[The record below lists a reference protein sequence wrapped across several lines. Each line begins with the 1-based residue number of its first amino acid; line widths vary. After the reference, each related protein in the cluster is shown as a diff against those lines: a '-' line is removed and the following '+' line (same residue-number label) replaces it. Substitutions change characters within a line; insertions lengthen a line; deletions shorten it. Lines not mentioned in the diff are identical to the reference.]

1 MLLTQIAL
9 NALALGSAY
18 ALVAIG
24 FVLVLNATTA
34 VNFAHGEGV
43 VAGGFAAVALAILL
57 PPDIPIPGLL
67 LLPGVLLVTALLGLA
82 IGALAY
88 LPIRKR
94 PPISVF
100 VSTIAVG
107 IIIANGLNATFG
119 AAPRTAPPLIGVGT
133 IEFLGAS
140 LSRQSLA
147 IIGITA
153 VLMSGLAMV
162 LQRTQLGRQFRACAQ
177 DPEMAR
183 ALGIRLTR
191 ITMISFA
198 LGTAFAGGTL
208 VDGLDVPALIEVPRD
223 HVLTK
228 AFYLLQDFPGRWVG
242 GQVWVQQ
249 PDERVNDGVSSVIIG
264 SNDYAAAWAID
275 VNGRPMFP
283 IVTGSA
289 RQRELAFRF
298 GVNLVMYALTGNYK
312 ADQVHVDEILERL
325 GQ

>member
-57 PPDIPIPGLL
+57 PPDTPIPGLL

-133 IEFLGAS
+133 IELLGAS

-198 LGTAFAGGTL
+198 LGTAFAGAAGLLLAHQFFISPSDGGTL
-208 VDGLDVPALIEVPRD
+208 IL
-223 HVLTK
+223 K
-228 AFYLLQDFPGRWVG
+228 AYIAVVIG
-242 GQVWVQQ
+242 GW
-249 PDERVNDGVSSVIIG
+249 G
-264 SNDYAAAWAID
+264 SLRGAAAGAMLIAFFE
-275 VNGRPMFP
+275 VGVATFSSQPLAEGLLYIAVLVVLFFRPQ
-283 IVTGSA
+283 G
-289 RQRELAFRF
+289 LF
-298 GVNLVMYALTGNYK
+298 GEPQ
-312 ADQVHVDEILERL
+312 QVRV
-325 GQ
+325 

>member
-153 VLMSGLAMV
+153 ILLSGLAMV

-198 LGTAFAGGTL
+198 LGTAFAGAAGLLLAHQFFISPSDGGTL
-208 VDGLDVPALIEVPRD
+208 IL
-223 HVLTK
+223 K
-228 AFYLLQDFPGRWVG
+228 AYIAVVIG
-242 GQVWVQQ
+242 GW
-249 PDERVNDGVSSVIIG
+249 G
-264 SNDYAAAWAID
+264 SLRGAAAGAMLIAFFE
-275 VNGRPMFP
+275 VGVATFSSQPLAEGLLYIAVLLVLFFRPQ
-283 IVTGSA
+283 G
-289 RQRELAFRF
+289 LF
-298 GVNLVMYALTGNYK
+298 GEPQ
-312 ADQVHVDEILERL
+312 QVRV
-325 GQ
+325 

>member
-43 VAGGFAAVALAILL
+43 VAGGFAAVALAFLL

-198 LGTAFAGGTL
+198 LGTAFAGAAGLLLAHQFFISPSDGGTL
-208 VDGLDVPALIEVPRD
+208 IL
-223 HVLTK
+223 K
-228 AFYLLQDFPGRWVG
+228 AYIAVVIG
-242 GQVWVQQ
+242 GW
-249 PDERVNDGVSSVIIG
+249 G
-264 SNDYAAAWAID
+264 SLRGAAAGAMLIAFFE
-275 VNGRPMFP
+275 VGVATFSSQPLAEGLLYIAVLLVLFFRPQ
-283 IVTGSA
+283 G
-289 RQRELAFRF
+289 LF
-298 GVNLVMYALTGNYK
+298 GEPQ
-312 ADQVHVDEILERL
+312 QVRV
-325 GQ
+325 

>member
-133 IEFLGAS
+133 IELLGAS

-153 VLMSGLAMV
+153 ILMSGLAMV

-198 LGTAFAGGTL
+198 LGTTFAGAAGLLLAHQFFISPSDGGTL
-208 VDGLDVPALIEVPRD
+208 IL
-223 HVLTK
+223 K
-228 AFYLLQDFPGRWVG
+228 AYIAVVIG
-242 GQVWVQQ
+242 GW
-249 PDERVNDGVSSVIIG
+249 G
-264 SNDYAAAWAID
+264 SLRGAAAGAMLIAFFE
-275 VNGRPMFP
+275 VGVATFSSQPLAEGLLYIAVLLVLFFRPQ
-283 IVTGSA
+283 G
-289 RQRELAFRF
+289 LF
-298 GVNLVMYALTGNYK
+298 GEPQ
-312 ADQVHVDEILERL
+312 QVRV
-325 GQ
+325 

>member
-153 VLMSGLAMV
+153 ILMSGLAMV

-198 LGTAFAGGTL
+198 LGTAFAGAAGLLLAHQFFISPSDGGTL
-208 VDGLDVPALIEVPRD
+208 IL
-223 HVLTK
+223 K
-228 AFYLLQDFPGRWVG
+228 AYIAVVIG
-242 GQVWVQQ
+242 GW
-249 PDERVNDGVSSVIIG
+249 G
-264 SNDYAAAWAID
+264 SLRGAAAGAMLIAFFE
-275 VNGRPMFP
+275 VGVATFSSQPLAEGLLYIAVLLVLFFRPQ
-283 IVTGSA
+283 G
-289 RQRELAFRF
+289 LF
-298 GVNLVMYALTGNYK
+298 GEPQ
-312 ADQVHVDEILERL
+312 QVRV
-325 GQ
+325 

>member
-198 LGTAFAGGTL
+198 LGTAFAGAAGLLLAHQFFITPSDGGTL
-208 VDGLDVPALIEVPRD
+208 IL
-223 HVLTK
+223 K
-228 AFYLLQDFPGRWVG
+228 AYIAVVIG
-242 GQVWVQQ
+242 GW
-249 PDERVNDGVSSVIIG
+249 G
-264 SNDYAAAWAID
+264 SLRGAAAGAMLIAFFE
-275 VNGRPMFP
+275 VGVATFSSQPLAEGLLYIAVLLVLFFRPQ
-283 IVTGSA
+283 G
-289 RQRELAFRF
+289 LF
-298 GVNLVMYALTGNYK
+298 GEPQ
-312 ADQVHVDEILERL
+312 QVRV
-325 GQ
+325 

>member
-198 LGTAFAGGTL
+198 LGTAFAGAAGLLLAHQFFISPSDGGTL
-208 VDGLDVPALIEVPRD
+208 IL
-223 HVLTK
+223 K
-228 AFYLLQDFPGRWVG
+228 AYIAVVIG
-242 GQVWVQQ
+242 GW
-249 PDERVNDGVSSVIIG
+249 G
-264 SNDYAAAWAID
+264 SLRGAAAGAMLIAFFE
-275 VNGRPMFP
+275 VGVATFSSQPLAEGLLYIAVLLVLFFRPQ
-283 IVTGSA
+283 V
-289 RQRELAFRF
+289 LF
-298 GVNLVMYALTGNYK
+298 GEPQ
-312 ADQVHVDEILERL
+312 QVRV
-325 GQ
+325 

>member
-147 IIGITA
+147 IIGITT

-198 LGTAFAGGTL
+198 LGTAFAGAAGLLLAHQFFISPSDGGTL
-208 VDGLDVPALIEVPRD
+208 IL
-223 HVLTK
+223 K
-228 AFYLLQDFPGRWVG
+228 AYIAVVIG
-242 GQVWVQQ
+242 GW
-249 PDERVNDGVSSVIIG
+249 G
-264 SNDYAAAWAID
+264 SLRGAAAGAMLIAFFE
-275 VNGRPMFP
+275 VGVATFSSQPLAEGLLYIAVLLVLFFRPQ
-283 IVTGSA
+283 G
-289 RQRELAFRF
+289 LF
-298 GVNLVMYALTGNYK
+298 GEPQ
-312 ADQVHVDEILERL
+312 QVRV
-325 GQ
+325 

>member
-43 VAGGFAAVALAILL
+43 VAGGFAAAALAILL

-198 LGTAFAGGTL
+198 LGTAFAGAAGLLLAHQFFISPSDGGTL
-208 VDGLDVPALIEVPRD
+208 IL
-223 HVLTK
+223 K
-228 AFYLLQDFPGRWVG
+228 AYIAVVIG
-242 GQVWVQQ
+242 GW
-249 PDERVNDGVSSVIIG
+249 G
-264 SNDYAAAWAID
+264 SLRGAAAGAMLIAFFE
-275 VNGRPMFP
+275 VGVATFSSQPLAEGLLYIAVLLVLFFRPQ
-283 IVTGSA
+283 G
-289 RQRELAFRF
+289 LF
-298 GVNLVMYALTGNYK
+298 GEPQ
-312 ADQVHVDEILERL
+312 QVRV
-325 GQ
+325 

>member
-153 VLMSGLAMV
+153 ILLSGLAMV

-198 LGTAFAGGTL
+198 LGTAFAGAAGLLLAHQFFITPSDGGTL
-208 VDGLDVPALIEVPRD
+208 IL
-223 HVLTK
+223 K
-228 AFYLLQDFPGRWVG
+228 AYIAVVIG
-242 GQVWVQQ
+242 GW
-249 PDERVNDGVSSVIIG
+249 G
-264 SNDYAAAWAID
+264 SLRGAAAGAMLIAFFE
-275 VNGRPMFP
+275 VGVATFSSQPLAEGLLYIAVLLVLFFRPQ
-283 IVTGSA
+283 G
-289 RQRELAFRF
+289 LF
-298 GVNLVMYALTGNYK
+298 GEPQ
-312 ADQVHVDEILERL
+312 QVRV
-325 GQ
+325 

>member
-100 VSTIAVG
+100 VTTIAVG

-198 LGTAFAGGTL
+198 LGTAFAGAAGLLLAHQFFISPSDGGTL
-208 VDGLDVPALIEVPRD
+208 IL
-223 HVLTK
+223 K
-228 AFYLLQDFPGRWVG
+228 AYIAVVIG
-242 GQVWVQQ
+242 GW
-249 PDERVNDGVSSVIIG
+249 G
-264 SNDYAAAWAID
+264 SLRGAAAGAMLIAFFE
-275 VNGRPMFP
+275 VGVATFSSQPLAEGLLYIAVLLVLFFRPQ
-283 IVTGSA
+283 G
-289 RQRELAFRF
+289 LF
-298 GVNLVMYALTGNYK
+298 GEPQ
-312 ADQVHVDEILERL
+312 QVRV
-325 GQ
+325 